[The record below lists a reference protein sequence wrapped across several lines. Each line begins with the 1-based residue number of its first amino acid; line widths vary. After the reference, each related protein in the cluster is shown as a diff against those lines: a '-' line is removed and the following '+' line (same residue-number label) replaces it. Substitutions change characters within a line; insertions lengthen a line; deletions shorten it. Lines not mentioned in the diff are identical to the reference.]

1 MTPRLALGLYL
12 AALLAV
18 GFVHDPLWLGAAMA
32 LALFAAGTG
41 RWRLL
46 WRSLRAVVAFN
57 LCVSV
62 GYALVAAWQGELSWL
77 VLLRINLRV
86 VLLVFLGFWFIDR
99 VNLLEALRFSPTLS
113 LLATLAAGHVV
124 VFRRIARD
132 FRAAIVSRSAGR
144 RLPWQDRLRHGAAL
158 STHLLDKSVASAE
171 LSARALRSR
180 GCFDE

>member
-1 MTPRLALGLYL
+1 MSPRLALGLYL
-12 AALLAV
+12 AALLAIS
-18 GFVHDPLWLGAAMA
+18 FVHDPRA
-32 LALFAAGTG
+32 LASGLVLALLAAGSA

-46 WRSLRAVVAFN
+46 RRSLRAIVAFN
-57 LCVSV
+57 LCVSA
-62 GYALVAAWQGELSWL
+62 GYVLVAGWQGDLSWL

-86 VLLVFLGFWFIDR
+86 VLLVFLGFWFIER

-132 FRAAIVSRSAGR
+132 FRAALISRSAGR
-144 RLPWQDRLRHGAAL
+144 RLPWPDRLRHGAAL

-180 GCFDE
+180 GCFDD